1 VHHLQ
6 VKYVALKGGED
17 TLKYKHLTLEE
28 REKLFAYRALGKPF
42 RWIAKRLGRSHSTL
56 ARELK
61 RPKYGKEYLPCI
73 AQREA
78 DRIMFRQRQRAALK
92 NPTIFLF
99 VREHLRPPYSWS
111 PETIAG
117 RLPLIHKGQS
127 ICTESIYRYVYLNK
141 KTKREKLWQYLELHR
156 RKRMKKEGRKVK
168 SYSKLSEAIPI
179 QMRPEIINKRLE
191 LGHWETDNMEG
202 KRSDKGAVSV
212 TTERVTRKVKL
223 TKLNGHTAKI
233 KTEALIN
240 QLKIENKGFV
250 KSITFDRGPENSW
263 YKVIGEKLEI
273 DTYACNPYHSWEKGT
288 VENTIKRLRRFV
300 PKGISIDNV
309 TQEYLTALEDKF
321 NNTPRKVLG
330 FLTPNEYYERIH
342 SASYV

>member
-6 VKYVALKGGED
+6 VEYVALKGGEGK
-17 TLKYKHLTLEE
+17 LKYKHLSLKE
-28 REKLFAYRALGKPF
+28 REKLFAYRSLGKSF

-56 ARELK
+56 VRELK
-61 RPKYGKEYLPCI
+61 RPKYGSAYLPCI

-78 DRIMFRQRQRAALK
+78 DRVALRQRQRAALK

-99 VREHLRPPYSWS
+99 VRTHLRKPYFWS

-117 RLPLIHKGQS
+117 RLPKEHPGES
-127 ICTESIYRYVYLNK
+127 ICTESIYRYIYLNK
-141 KTKREKLWQYLELHR
+141 KTKSEKLWKYLVLHR
-156 RKRMKKEGRKVK
+156 RKRMKKDGRKVK
-168 SYSKLSEAIPI
+168 AFTKLSEAIPI
-179 QMRPEIINKRLE
+179 QVRSEIINKREE
-191 LGHWETDNMEG
+191 LGHWETENMEG
-202 KRSDKGAVSV
+202 VKSDKTAVSV

-223 TKLNGHTAKI
+223 GKLNGHTAQI
-233 KTEALIN
+233 KTAALIN
-240 QLKIENKGFV
+240 QLKIEDKGFV
-250 KSITFDRGPENSW
+250 KSITFDRGPENSG